1 MSSCTL
7 QWQKQ
12 LNHVLKSQSYPL
24 HCTSVQNCTIV
35 YVVSCLIVLQCKHS
49 EQQFNCCLTPVQ
61 NLQQTTALS
70 QAESPI
76 LSGQNNHDYHTCHCL
91 CNCCDVASI
100 QIKKFPGPFSCDL
113 GMRLVVSQG
122 SVQCAHTF
130 IHRLRGL
137 SVMRAN
143 TDNYG

>member
-1 MSSCTL
+1 MHITMVETTKSCIEITVIPTPL
-7 QWQKQ
+7 YQCTELYNCVCSQ
-12 LNHVLKSQSYPL
+12 LLD
-24 HCTSVQNCTIV
+24 CA
-35 YVVSCLIVLQCKHS
+35 LIQCKHS

-70 QAESPI
+70 QVESPI
-76 LSGQNNHDYHTCHCL
+76 LSGQKNHDYHTCHCL

-100 QIKKFPGPFSCDL
+100 QIKKFPGPFSCGL

-137 SVMRAN
+137 SVMHAS